1 MANSRLS
8 FVIAIKLATGQFNKA
23 TTAVKS
29 QLLSLQRNFL
39 AFASAVGAGTLGLT
53 GLISK
58 MVETAKETSRATIA
72 LKNVTASTGEFAN
85 AQRWLI
91 DLSKRYGV
99 EINTLTTSYA
109 KFKAAADI
117 SNMSLEDQRK
127 VFESVARASV
137 AFGLSA
143 EDQKGVF
150 MALQQM
156 MSKNKVMA
164 EELRL
169 QLSERM
175 PVAIQA
181 MAKAAG
187 VTVGELDS
195 LMKQGKV
202 LSSEVL
208 PKFAD
213 ALNSM
218 IADPDTNNLNKSLID
233 LENTFTD
240 LTKQLNVEGVFK
252 RVIDSTTSIL
262 QKFVNNTNA
271 VFKAVEVGA
280 LLLATKGVGSFFK
293 GFANEY
299 DAAVSA
305 AVKAVEGG
313 QRAIDRVAK
322 AKHNY
327 DLALAEQSEA
337 IAAKQI
343 ISEQTSAEERIQI
356 ENRVKAANELVK
368 KRETE
373 HFKAC
378 EKQKRASA
386 NATAEIQVMAAQ
398 KGATGLTRFANIAK
412 YSFAQIGNAIKG
424 FLKANVYT
432 AIIAVL
438 YEMTQKVIQLASAY
452 GKLRKAKEN
461 SLKDIKYSS
470 SAEATQLEILRQNLQ
485 IGQSFEARSSALKE
499 INNLLGTEYELADLT
514 KGVYEEINATL
525 IKRAELLSKQEQLN
539 KAVNSIAEKD
549 ARLNELREKSATEKV
564 TRIGPFAFN
573 TGGLST
579 KEKLEYKTLTEE
591 RNAISKWIENNYGSG
606 ISIAPA
612 TAPTNK
618 PTQGSDAGQIK
629 MAGILSFETRKGLE
643 DLLDRA
649 DKGRKEAMAFLQEA
663 ELLINESLGIEDT
676 RWKQPTELLH
686 QRADQRWIQANEG
699 MQRQRDK
706 SGDWKLSDIEIKVAD
721 LEFEESRLEEMKH
734 IMEEYGVDLSKALAE
749 GMAKTSNLKDAINIE
764 EAQSALADLQKQM
777 NETKFGAIK
786 DGISDIDGIVNAFD
800 RLNEAMSDGASGWEK
815 IMAVWEVFSS
825 VAEGIIGVI
834 EAVAQAQEIAAQMEK
849 VSAATK
855 IQAKTGEAA
864 AEVGGKVAKESKGW
878 AALIAVPA
886 AIAAILAA
894 FSAIPKFANGGIVG
908 GTSKQGDKVLARLN
922 SGEGVLTP
930 EGLESLH
937 DAANPRNR
945 RNVQVTGVLRAK
957 GRELVALIE
966 TENKYKNRIK

>member
-72 LKNVTASTGEFAN
+72 LKNVTASTGELAN

-137 AFGLSA
+137 VFGLSVK
-143 EDQKGVF
+143 DQKGVF

-233 LENTFTD
+233 LKNTFTD
-240 LTKQLNVEGVFK
+240 LTKQLNVEGAFKSLVDGANAMLRSLIENIRMVGRVAISIFVGSLIGKFANAIQQKVIETKNITTQLAKQRAAAEKRVATAELEVRTAATNQTIALQRRIAAEDAYQKAISLDLTKVTEAQKTAAVVNATEERTLARKAEADAAQSLDTAVAKHKKQTESLSKISNKLTKAEAEAGARSTATVWGQTIGVLETSFK
-252 RVIDSTTSIL
+252 RLYTTIKAVFAANLWSWAITAATTIATQLYHSMRSLTKMAQTVKELGNVAASPEATELDSWQSLLHHKDESVRKGALEKINSIL
-262 QKFVNNTNA
+262 GTQLTSEDGINEAIEKRQK
-271 VFKAVEVGA
+271 
-280 LLLATKGVGSFFK
+280 LLLA
-293 GFANEY
+293 
-299 DAAVSA
+299 
-305 AVKAVEGG
+305 
-313 QRAIDRVAK
+313 
-322 AKHNY
+322 
-327 DLALAEQSEA
+327 EA
-337 IAAKQI
+337 
-343 ISEQTSAEERIQI
+343 
-356 ENRVKAANELVK
+356 
-368 KRETE
+368 
-373 HFKAC
+373 
-378 EKQKRASA
+378 
-386 NATAEIQVMAAQ
+386 
-398 KGATGLTRFANIAK
+398 
-412 YSFAQIGNAIKG
+412 
-424 FLKANVYT
+424 
-432 AIIAVL
+432 
-438 YEMTQKVIQLASAY
+438 
-452 GKLRKAKEN
+452 KLRQAQEALQRHKETFGED
-461 SLKDIKYSS
+461 LRGRGIKYTND
-470 SAEATQLEILRQNLQ
+470 A
-485 IGQSFEARSSALKE
+485 FALKE
-499 INNLLGTEYELADLT
+499 RGQQRDKIMKAIAD
-514 KGVYEEINATL
+514 A
-525 IKRAELLSKQEQLN
+525 QEDV
-539 KAVNSIAEKD
+539 ARYSASPSI
-549 ARLNELREKSATEKV
+549 
-564 TRIGPFAFN
+564 P
-573 TGGLST
+573 ST
-579 KEKLEYKTLTEE
+579 PTLT
-591 RNAISKWIENNYGSG
+591 
-606 ISIAPA
+606 P
-612 TAPTNK
+612 
-618 PTQGSDAGQIK
+618 QGGGAGQIK
-629 MAGILSFETRKGLE
+629 TSNA
-643 DLLDRA
+643 LLQTLGSQIGQTLADEADRRLRA
-649 DKGRKEAMAFLQEA
+649 IAEAMAQPLQN
-663 ELLINESLGIEDT
+663 LS
-676 RWKQPTELLH
+676 QPTELLR
-686 QRADQRWIQANEG
+686 QRADQRWIQANEV

-706 SGDWKLSDIEIKVAD
+706 SGDWKLSDIEIKAAD
-721 LEFEESRLEEMKH
+721 LDFEESRLEEMKR
-734 IMEEYGVDLSKALAE
+734 IMEEYGVDLSEALAE
-749 GMAKTSNLKDAINIE
+749 GMAKTGSLKEAIKIE

-864 AEVGGKVAKESKGW
+864 AEVGGAVAKESGGF

-886 AIAAILAA
+886 AIAAIIAA

-945 RNVQVTGVLRAK
+945 RNINVTGVLRGK
-957 GRELVALIE
+957 GRELYALIE
-966 TENKYKNRIK
+966 TEKKYKNRIG